1 MVSVS
6 EQVEIDAPAGA
17 VWAVV
22 SDPLAVAECIPGAT
36 LAPGA
41 ATNEYSGSIKVKF
54 GPTAVIFNGLVT
66 LGYDQASRHCTIEG
80 RGRDSRGASNALATG
95 TVTVAGER
103 PALLTVDGTF
113 DLSGPLEG
121 FARTGGVHLTRG
133 LLAEFARNVEA
144 RVAGPRSEGDAA
156 PPAGDHLG
164 GFSLMWQTLQSLLR
178 GLLRGRTAP

>member
-6 EQVEIDAPAGA
+6 EQVEIDAQAGA

-41 ATNEYSGSIKVKF
+41 APNEYSGSIKVKF

-66 LGYDQASRHCTIEG
+66 LGYDHASRHCTIEG
-80 RGRDSRGASNALATG
+80 RGRDSRGASNALASG
-95 TVTVAGER
+95 TVRVAGER

-121 FARTGGVHLTRG
+121 FARTGGVHLTRA
-133 LLAEFARNVEA
+133 LLADFARNVEA

-164 GFSLMWQTLQSLLR
+164 GFSLMWQTLRSLLR